1 VQPVISAEQMK
12 TIDRLTVETCGIT
25 SLQLMQRAAHACFI
39 AIDSHLSGSL
49 TGKKILV
56 LCGPGNNGGDGA
68 ALAQELL
75 RAGSLIDVVL
85 LGSFAKTTGDAR
97 ANFEIV
103 RELAR
108 SRAPTTPVRFL
119 ESHSASDWEEIASQT
134 SNFDIIV
141 DALFGTGLSR
151 PLEGVFAAVVA
162 HLATVKGPR
171 DETQSAKPLIISVDL
186 PSGLNADSAN
196 PIGPV
201 VRADLTV
208 TFTAPK
214 PANVLPPASFLN
226 GTLIVSDIGSP
237 SALID
242 AASSN
247 LFVTEEDD
255 ARKWLKSTRY
265 TPGSFKNSHG
275 HVLLVAGSRGL
286 SGAAVL
292 SGNAAMQ
299 SGAGLVTIAT
309 PASAL
314 SSVSASAM
322 PEVMTTALAETD
334 RGAVSD
340 DAIEHVLQ
348 LSSKA
353 TVVAI
358 GPGLSSND
366 ERTRHFVREVIRQR
380 RTPVVIDA
388 DGLNCLAPWPTD
400 LQGSAEFPLILTP
413 HPGEILRLMG
423 TTDKTAIADRVAAA
437 REFATQHRVV
447 LVLKG
452 SRSLVAAPD
461 GKVFVTPTGNAGLGT
476 AGAGDTLTGI
486 IAGFIAQSAAS
497 RSAGFDE
504 ADALFAV
511 IAALY
516 IGGLA
521 GDFAARDRGMRAIVA
536 SDICQ
541 YLSEDFCQLDPE
553 GETP

>member
-1 VQPVISAEQMK
+1 MR
-12 TIDRLTVETCGIT
+12 TIDRLTVETSGTT
-25 SLQLMQRAAHACFI
+25 SLQLMQRAAHACFK
-39 AIDSHLSGSL
+39 AINSHFAGTLA
-49 TGKKILV
+49 GKRVLV

-68 ALAQELL
+68 ALAQELSK
-75 RAGSLIDVVL
+75 AGSLVDVVL
-85 LGSFAKTTGDAR
+85 VGTIAKTRGDAQV
-97 ANFEIV
+97 NFEIV
-103 RELAR
+103 RDLAG
-108 SRAPTTPVRFL
+108 SPSGSNALRFV
-119 ESHSASDWEEIASQT
+119 EIENT
-134 SNFDIIV
+134 SEWGVWAGKQEPFDIII

-151 PLEGVFAAVVA
+151 PLDGLFADVVNHVTTLRRNREA
-162 HLATVKGPR
+162 ASTSSPWIV
-171 DETQSAKPLIISVDL
+171 SVDL
-186 PSGLNADSAN
+186 PSGLNADSRD
-196 PIGPV
+196 PTGPAV
-201 VRADLTV
+201 TADLTV

-214 PANVLPPASFLN
+214 RANVLPPASILN

-237 SALID
+237 SALVE
-242 AASSN
+242 AADSN

-255 ARKWLKSTRY
+255 ARQWLMSTRY

-275 HVLLVAGSRGL
+275 HVLLIAGSRGL
-286 SGAAVL
+286 CGAAVL

-309 PASAL
+309 PASAQ
-314 SSVSASAM
+314 SSAAAGAM

-340 DAIEHVLQ
+340 EAVEHVLQ
-348 LSSKA
+348 LNSKA
-353 TVVAI
+353 TVMAI

-366 ERTRHFVREVIRQR
+366 ERTRHFVQKVVRQR

-413 HPGEILRLMG
+413 HPGEMLRLMG
-423 TTDKTAIADRVAAA
+423 TTNKTALDDRVAAA
-437 REFATQHRVV
+437 REFAMQHRVV

-452 SRSLVAAPD
+452 SRSLVAATD

-511 IAALY
+511 VAALY

-521 GDFAARDRGMRAIVA
+521 GDFAARDLGMRAMVA
-536 SDICQ
+536 SDICE
-541 YLSEDFCQLDPE
+541 YLSEVFCSLDPE

>member
-1 VQPVISAEQMK
+1 MR
-12 TIDRLTVETCGIT
+12 TIDRLTVDTSATT
-25 SLQLMQRAAHACFI
+25 SLQLMQRAAHACFK
-39 AIDSHLSGSL
+39 AINSHFAGALD
-49 TGKKILV
+49 GKRVLV

-68 ALAQELL
+68 ALAQELSK
-75 RAGSLIDVVL
+75 AGSLVEVVL
-85 LGSFAKTTGDAR
+85 VGTIAKTRGDAQV
-97 ANFEIV
+97 NFEIV
-103 RELAR
+103 RDLAGLP
-108 SRAPTTPVRFL
+108 SGPNALRFV
-119 ESHSASDWEEIASQT
+119 EIENT
-134 SNFDIIV
+134 SEWDVQARKQETFDIVI

-151 PLEGVFAAVVA
+151 PLEGLFADVVN
-162 HLATVKGPR
+162 HLTALRRNREAASTSNPWIV
-171 DETQSAKPLIISVDL
+171 SVDL
-186 PSGLNADSAN
+186 PSGLNSDSGN

-201 VRADLTV
+201 VMADMTV

-214 PANVLPPASFLN
+214 PANVLPPASILN

-237 SALID
+237 SALVE
-242 AASSN
+242 AADSN

-255 ARKWLKSTRY
+255 ARQWLRRTRY

-275 HVLLVAGSRGL
+275 HVLLIAGSRGL
-286 SGAAVL
+286 TGAAVL

-314 SSVSASAM
+314 SAIAASAM

-340 DAIEHVLQ
+340 EAVEHVLQ
-348 LSSKA
+348 LNSKA
-353 TVVAI
+353 TVIGI
-358 GPGLSSND
+358 GPGISSND
-366 ERTRHFVREVIRQR
+366 ERTRHFVQKAVRQR
-380 RTPVVIDA
+380 RTPMVIDA

-413 HPGEILRLMG
+413 HPGEMLRLMG
-423 TTDKTAIADRVAAA
+423 TTDKTALDDRVAAA
-437 REFATQHRVV
+437 REFAVQHRVV

-461 GKVFVTPTGNAGLGT
+461 GKVFVTPTGNPGLGT

-486 IAGFIAQSAAS
+486 IAGFIAQSAAGG
-497 RSAGFDE
+497 SADFDE

-511 IAALY
+511 VAALY

-521 GDFAARDRGMRAIVA
+521 GDFAARDLGMRGMVA
-536 SDICQ
+536 SDICE
-541 YLSEDFCQLDPE
+541 YLSEVFCSLDPV